1 MRALFFL
8 AVLSSFAFSH
18 ALHLF
23 ATQEGDRVAIY
34 SYFYKNSPCMQ
45 CEVLISAGGRE
56 ILRARTDKEGLASIR
71 IPAKNF
77 TIQIYGGAG
86 HGAQMEF
93 SAENFAPQNS
103 GDPENSTPQNSDVS
117 ENPMP
122 QNLNAA
128 KNSASKDSGSKAR
141 APENIAPKAST
152 PENKISSTSEPL
164 QNSASQSISPK
175 ESSKS
180 DIRSMAFQSQSAEAP
195 KIALCLALIFG
206 FFGLMWLAKRAR
218 K

>member
-1 MRALFFL
+1 MRTLFFL
-8 AVLSSFAFSH
+8 TVLISFAFSH

-34 SYFYKNSPCMQ
+34 SYFYKNSPCME
-45 CEVLISAGGRE
+45 CEVLISVDGRE
-56 ILRARTDKEGLASIR
+56 ILRTRTDKEGLASIR
-71 IPAKNF
+71 MPAKNF

-103 GDPENSTPQNSDVS
+103 GDPENSTPQNYDVS

-128 KNSASKDSGSKAR
+128 KNSASKGSAS
-141 APENIAPKAST
+141 ENIAPKGSVS
-152 PENKISSTSEPL
+152 EDKISSASEPL
-164 QNSASQSISPK
+164 ENSASQSILPK
-175 ESSKS
+175 ESPKS
-180 DIRSMAFQSQSAEAP
+180 DIRSLAFQNQSAEAP

>member
-34 SYFYKNSPCMQ
+34 SYFYKNSPCME
-45 CEVLISAGGRE
+45 CEVLISADGRE
-56 ILRARTDKEGLASIR
+56 ILRTRTDKEGLASIR
-71 IPAKNF
+71 MPAKNF

-93 SAENFAPQNS
+93 SAEDFTPQNS
-103 GDPENSTPQNSDVS
+103 GDSENSTPQNSDVS
-117 ENPMP
+117 KNPMP
-122 QNLNAA
+122 QNSNAA
-128 KNSASKDSGSKAR
+128 KNSAS
-141 APENIAPKAST
+141 ENIAPKGSVSKD
-152 PENKISSTSEPL
+152 KIPSASEPL
-164 QNSASQSISPK
+164 ENSASRSILPK
-175 ESSKS
+175 ESPKG
-180 DIRSMAFQSQSAEAP
+180 DIRSLAFQSQSAEAP

>member
-8 AVLSSFAFSH
+8 TVLSSFAFSH

-23 ATQEGDRVAIY
+23 ATQEGDKVEIY
-34 SYFYKNSPCMQ
+34 SYFYKNSPCTE
-45 CEVLISAGGRE
+45 CEVLISADGRE
-56 ILRARTDKEGLASIR
+56 ILRTRTDKEGLASIK

-77 TIQIYGGAG
+77 TIKIYGGAG

-93 SAENFAPQNS
+93 SAKDF
-103 GDPENSTPQNSDVS
+103 TPQNSDVS

-122 QNLNAA
+122 QNSNAA
-128 KNSASKDSGSKAR
+128 KNSAAKDS

-152 PENKISSTSEPL
+152 PENKILSTSEPL
-164 QNSASQSISPK
+164 ENSASQSILPK
-175 ESSKS
+175 ENPKG
-180 DIRSMAFQSQSAEAP
+180 DIRSLAFQSQSAEAP

>member
-1 MRALFFL
+1 MRALL
-8 AVLSSFAFSH
+8 LLTVLTSFAFSH

-34 SYFYKNSPCMQ
+34 SYFYKNSPCME
-45 CEVLISAGGRE
+45 CEVLISVDGRE
-56 ILRARTDKEGLASIR
+56 ILRTRTDKEGLASIK

-103 GDPENSTPQNSDVS
+103 GSSENSMPQNSDVS
-117 ENPMP
+117 KNPVP

-128 KNSASKDSGSKAR
+128 KNSASEDS

-152 PENKISSTSEPL
+152 PENKISSVSEPL
-164 QNSASQSISPK
+164 ENSTSQSILPK
-175 ESSKS
+175 ESPKS

-206 FFGLMWLAKRAR
+206 FFALMWLAKRAR

>member
-8 AVLSSFAFSH
+8 TVLSSFAFSH

-34 SYFYKNSPCMQ
+34 SYFYKNSPCME
-45 CEVLISAGGRE
+45 CEVLISADGRE
-56 ILRARTDKEGLASIR
+56 ILRTRTDKEGLASIR

-93 SAENFAPQNS
+93 SAEEFTPQNS
-103 GDPENSTPQNSDVS
+103 SGSGNSTPQNSDVS

-122 QNLNAA
+122 QNSNAA
-128 KNSASKDSGSKAR
+128 KNSAPEGS

-152 PENKISSTSEPL
+152 PENKISSVSKPL
-164 QNSASQSISPK
+164 QNSASQNISPK
-175 ESSKS
+175 ESPKS

>member
-8 AVLSSFAFSH
+8 TVLSSFAFSH

-23 ATQEGDRVAIY
+23 ATQEGDKVEIY
-34 SYFYKNSPCMQ
+34 SYFYKNSPCTE
-45 CEVLISAGGRE
+45 CEVLISADGRE
-56 ILRARTDKEGLASIR
+56 ILRTRTDKEGLASIK

-77 TIQIYGGAG
+77 TIKIYGGAG

-93 SAENFAPQNS
+93 SAKDF
-103 GDPENSTPQNSDVS
+103 TPQNSDVS

-128 KNSASKDSGSKAR
+128 KNSAAKDS

-152 PENKISSTSEPL
+152 PENKILSTSEPL
-164 QNSASQSISPK
+164 ENSASQSILPK
-175 ESSKS
+175 ENPKG
-180 DIRSMAFQSQSAEAP
+180 DIRSLAFQSQSAEAP

>member
-8 AVLSSFAFSH
+8 TVLSSFAFSH

-34 SYFYKNSPCMQ
+34 SYFYKNSPCME
-45 CEVLISAGGRE
+45 CEVLISADGRE
-56 ILRARTDKEGLASIR
+56 IVHTRTDKEGLASIR

-93 SAENFAPQNS
+93 SAEGFTPKDS
-103 GDPENSTPQNSDVS
+103 GDPENSTPQNFDVS

-122 QNLNAA
+122 QNSNAA
-128 KNSASKDSGSKAR
+128 KNSVPKDSAS
-141 APENIAPKAST
+141 ENIAPKDST
-152 PENKISSTSEPL
+152 PEDKISSASKPL
-164 QNSASQSISPK
+164 QNSASQSISLK
-175 ESSKS
+175 ESPKS

>member
-1 MRALFFL
+1 MRTLFFL
-8 AVLSSFAFSH
+8 AVFTSFAFSH

-34 SYFYKNSPCMQ
+34 SYFYKNSPCME
-45 CEVLISAGGRE
+45 CEVLISVDRRE
-56 ILRARTDKEGLASIR
+56 IVRTRTDKEGLASIR
-71 IPAKNF
+71 MPAKNF

-93 SAENFAPQNS
+93 SAEDFTSQDS

-128 KNSASKDSGSKAR
+128 KKSASKDS
-141 APENIAPKAST
+141 APENIAPKGSVSKD
-152 PENKISSTSEPL
+152 KISNASKPL
-164 QNSASQSISPK
+164 ENSASQSILPK

>member
-8 AVLSSFAFSH
+8 TVLASFAFSH

-34 SYFYKNSPCMQ
+34 SYFYKNSPCME
-45 CEVLISAGGRE
+45 CEVLISADGRE
-56 ILRARTDKEGLASIR
+56 ILRTKTDKEGLASIR

-93 SAENFAPQNS
+93 NAEDFALQNS

-117 ENPMP
+117 ENPVP

-128 KNSASKDSGSKAR
+128 KNSASEGS
-141 APENIAPKAST
+141 APENIAPKGSVSKD
-152 PENKISSTSEPL
+152 KISSTSEPL
-164 QNSASQSISPK
+164 QNSASRSISPK
-175 ESSKS
+175 ESPKS

-195 KIALCLALIFG
+195 KIALCLVLIFG

>member
-1 MRALFFL
+1 MRALL
-8 AVLSSFAFSH
+8 LLTVLSSFAFSH

-34 SYFYKNSPCMQ
+34 SYFYKNSPCME
-45 CEVLISAGGRE
+45 CEVLISTDGRE
-56 ILRARTDKEGLASIR
+56 ILRTRTDKEGLASMR

-93 SAENFAPQNS
+93 SAESFTPQNS
-103 GDPENSTPQNSDVS
+103 GGPENSTPQNS
-117 ENPMP
+117 EP
-122 QNLNAA
+122 QDLDAA
-128 KNSASKDSGSKAR
+128 KNSASEGS
-141 APENIAPKAST
+141 APENIAPKGSVSKD
-152 PENKISSTSEPL
+152 KISSTSEPL
-164 QNSASQSISPK
+164 QNSASRSISPK
-175 ESSKS
+175 ESPKS

-195 KIALCLALIFG
+195 KIALCLVLIFG

>member
-1 MRALFFL
+1 MRTLFFL
-8 AVLSSFAFSH
+8 AVFTSFAFSH

-34 SYFYKNSPCMQ
+34 SYFYKNSPCME
-45 CEVLISAGGRE
+45 CEVLISADGRE
-56 ILRARTDKEGLASIR
+56 ILRTRTDKEGLASIK

-93 SAENFAPQNS
+93 SAEDFTPQDS
-103 GDPENSTPQNSDVS
+103 SDPENSTPQNSDVS
-117 ENPMP
+117 ENPVP

-141 APENIAPKAST
+141 ASENIAPKGSVSKD
-152 PENKISSTSEPL
+152 KISSASEPL
-164 QNSASQSISPK
+164 QNSASQSILPK
-175 ESSKS
+175 ESPKS

-206 FFGLMWLAKRAR
+206 FFGLMWLVKRAR

>member
-8 AVLSSFAFSH
+8 AILSSFAFSH

-34 SYFYKNSPCMQ
+34 SYFYKNSPCIE
-45 CEVLISAGGRE
+45 CEVLISADGRE
-56 ILRARTDKEGLASIR
+56 ILRTKTDKEGLASIR

-93 SAENFAPQNS
+93 SAENFTPQNS
-103 GDPENSTPQNSDVS
+103 GGPENSTPRNSDFS
-117 ENPMP
+117 ENPVP

-128 KNSASKDSGSKAR
+128 KNSASEGS
-141 APENIAPKAST
+141 APKNIAPKGSVS
-152 PENKISSTSEPL
+152 EDKISSASKPL
-164 QNSASQSISPK
+164 QNSASQNISPK
-175 ESSKS
+175 EGTKS

>member
-8 AVLSSFAFSH
+8 TVLASFAFSH

-34 SYFYKNSPCMQ
+34 SYFYKNSPCME
-45 CEVLISAGGRE
+45 CEVLISADGRE
-56 ILRARTDKEGLASIR
+56 ILRTKTDKEGLASIR

-117 ENPMP
+117 ENPVP

-128 KNSASKDSGSKAR
+128 KNSASEGS
-141 APENIAPKAST
+141 APENIAPKGSVSKD
-152 PENKISSTSEPL
+152 KISSTSEPL
-164 QNSASQSISPK
+164 QNSASRSISPK
-175 ESSKS
+175 ESPKS

-195 KIALCLALIFG
+195 KIALCLVLIFG

>member
-8 AVLSSFAFSH
+8 AILSSFAFSH

-34 SYFYKNSPCMQ
+34 SYFYKNSPCME
-45 CEVLISAGGRE
+45 CEVLISADGRE
-56 ILRARTDKEGLASIR
+56 ILRTRTDKEGLASIK

-93 SAENFAPQNS
+93 SAEDFTPQNS
-103 GDPENSTPQNSDVS
+103 SDPENSTPRNSDIS

-122 QNLNAA
+122 QNSNAA
-128 KNSASKDSGSKAR
+128 KNSASEGS

-152 PENKISSTSEPL
+152 SENKISSVSKPL

-175 ESSKS
+175 ESLKS

>member
-23 ATQEGDRVAIY
+23 ATQEGDKVEIY

-45 CEVLISAGGRE
+45 CEVLISVDGRE
-56 ILRARTDKEGLASIR
+56 ILRTKTDKEGLASIR

-93 SAENFAPQNS
+93 SAEDFAPQNS
-103 GDPENSTPQNSDVS
+103 GDSENSTPQNSDVS
-117 ENPMP
+117 KNPMP
-122 QNLNAA
+122 QNSNAA
-128 KNSASKDSGSKAR
+128 KNSAS
-141 APENIAPKAST
+141 ENIAPKGSVSKD
-152 PENKISSTSEPL
+152 KISSASKPL
-164 QNSASQSISPK
+164 ENSVSRSILPK
-175 ESSKS
+175 ESPKG
-180 DIRSMAFQSQSAEAP
+180 DIRSLAFQSQSAEAP

>member
-1 MRALFFL
+1 MRALL
-8 AVLSSFAFSH
+8 LLTVLSSFAFSH

-34 SYFYKNSPCMQ
+34 SYFYKNSPCME
-45 CEVLISAGGRE
+45 CEVLISADGRE
-56 ILRARTDKEGLASIR
+56 ILRTRTDKEGLASIK

-93 SAENFAPQNS
+93 SAEGFTPQDS

-117 ENPMP
+117 KNPVP

-128 KNSASKDSGSKAR
+128 KNSASKDSAS
-141 APENIAPKAST
+141 ENIAPKGSVS
-152 PENKISSTSEPL
+152 EDKISSASEPL
-164 QNSASQSISPK
+164 QDSASRSISPK
-175 ESSKS
+175 ESPKS

-195 KIALCLALIFG
+195 KIALCLVLIFG
-206 FFGLMWLAKRAR
+206 FFALAWFAKRAR

>member
-1 MRALFFL
+1 MRTLFFL

-34 SYFYKNSPCMQ
+34 SYFYKNSPCME
-45 CEVLISAGGRE
+45 CEVLISADGRE
-56 ILRARTDKEGLASIR
+56 IVRTRTDKEGLASIR
-71 IPAKNF
+71 MPAKNF

-122 QNLNAA
+122 QNSNAA
-128 KNSASKDSGSKAR
+128 KNSASKGNAS
-141 APENIAPKAST
+141 ENIAPKGSVS
-152 PENKISSTSEPL
+152 EDKISSASEPL
-164 QNSASQSISPK
+164 ENSASQSILPK
-175 ESSKS
+175 ESPKS
-180 DIRSMAFQSQSAEAP
+180 DIRSLAFQSQSAEAP

>member
-34 SYFYKNSPCMQ
+34 SYFYKNSPCME
-45 CEVLISAGGRE
+45 CEVLISADGRE
-56 ILRARTDKEGLASIR
+56 ILRTRTDKEGLASIK

-93 SAENFAPQNS
+93 SAENFTPQDS
-103 GDPENSTPQNSDVS
+103 GDSENSTPQNSDVS
-117 ENPMP
+117 ENPAP
-122 QNLNAA
+122 QNLDAVKNFAA
-128 KNSASKDSGSKAR
+128 KDS

-152 PENKISSTSEPL
+152 PENKILSTSEPL
-164 QNSASQSISPK
+164 ENSASQSILPK
-175 ESSKS
+175 ENPKG
-180 DIRSMAFQSQSAEAP
+180 DIRSLAFQSQSAEAP

-206 FFGLMWLAKRAR
+206 FFALMWLAKRAR
-218 K
+218 R

>member
-23 ATQEGDRVAIY
+23 ATQEGDKVEIY
-34 SYFYKNSPCMQ
+34 SYFYKNSPCMD
-45 CEVLISAGGRE
+45 CEVLISADGRE
-56 ILRARTDKEGLASIR
+56 ILRTRTDKEGLASIR

-93 SAENFAPQNS
+93 SAEDFTPQNS

-117 ENPMP
+117 KNPLP

-128 KNSASKDSGSKAR
+128 KNSASEGS

-152 PENKISSTSEPL
+152 PENKISSASEPL
-164 QNSASQSISPK
+164 ENSASQSISPK

-206 FFGLMWLAKRAR
+206 FLALMWLAKRAR

>member
-34 SYFYKNSPCMQ
+34 SYFYKNSPCME
-45 CEVLISAGGRE
+45 CEVLISADGRE
-56 ILRARTDKEGLASIR
+56 ILRTRTDKEGLASIR

-93 SAENFAPQNS
+93 SAEDFTSQDS

-122 QNLNAA
+122 QNSNAA
-128 KNSASKDSGSKAR
+128 KNYASKDSV
-141 APENIAPKAST
+141 PENIAPKGSVS
-152 PENKISSTSEPL
+152 EDKISSTSEPL
-164 QNSASQSISPK
+164 QNSASRSISPK
-175 ESSKS
+175 ESPKS

>member
-8 AVLSSFAFSH
+8 TVLSSFAFSH

-34 SYFYKNSPCMQ
+34 SYFYKNSPCME
-45 CEVLISAGGRE
+45 CEVSISADGRE
-56 ILRARTDKEGLASIR
+56 ILRTRTDKEGLASIR

-93 SAENFAPQNS
+93 SAEDFTPQDS
-103 GDPENSTPQNSDVS
+103 GDPENSTPQNS
-117 ENPMP
+117 EP
-122 QNLNAA
+122 QNLDAA
-128 KNSASKDSGSKAR
+128 KNFASKAR
-141 APENIAPKAST
+141 ASKNIAPKAST
-152 PENKISSTSEPL
+152 PENKILSTSEPL
-164 QNSASQSISPK
+164 ENSASQSILPK
-175 ESSKS
+175 ESPKS
-180 DIRSMAFQSQSAEAP
+180 DIRSMALQSQSAEAP

>member
-8 AVLSSFAFSH
+8 TVLSSFAFSH

-34 SYFYKNSPCMQ
+34 SYFYKNSPCME
-45 CEVLISAGGRE
+45 CEVLISADGRE
-56 ILRARTDKEGLASIR
+56 ILRTKTDKEGLASIR

-93 SAENFAPQNS
+93 SVESFTPQNS
-103 GDPENSTPQNSDVS
+103 GGPENSTPQNS
-117 ENPMP
+117 EP
-122 QNLNAA
+122 QNLDAA
-128 KNSASKDSGSKAR
+128 KNSASEGSAS
-141 APENIAPKAST
+141 ENIAPK
-152 PENKISSTSEPL
+152 EN
-164 QNSASQSISPK
+164 
-175 ESSKS
+175 SKN
-180 DIRSMAFQSQSAEAP
+180 DIQSMAFQSQSAEAP

-206 FFGLMWLAKRAR
+206 FFALMWLAKRAR

>member
-1 MRALFFL
+1 MRTLFFL
-8 AVLSSFAFSH
+8 AVFTSFAFSH

-45 CEVLISAGGRE
+45 CEVLISADGRE
-56 ILRARTDKEGLASIR
+56 ILRTRTDKEGLASIK

-128 KNSASKDSGSKAR
+128 KNSAPKDSAS
-141 APENIAPKAST
+141 ENIVPKAST

-164 QNSASQSISPK
+164 ENSASQSISLK
-175 ESSKS
+175 ESPKS
-180 DIRSMAFQSQSAEAP
+180 DIRSLAFQSQSAEAP

>member
-34 SYFYKNSPCMQ
+34 SYFYKNSPCME
-45 CEVLISAGGRE
+45 CEVLISVDGRE
-56 ILRARTDKEGLASIR
+56 ILRTKTDKEGLASIR

-117 ENPMP
+117 ENPVP

-128 KNSASKDSGSKAR
+128 KNSAPKDSASK
-141 APENIAPKAST
+141 NIAPKDSVS
-152 PENKISSTSEPL
+152 EDKIPSASEPL
-164 QNSASQSISPK
+164 ENSTSQSISPK
-175 ESSKS
+175 ESPKS

-195 KIALCLALIFG
+195 KIALCLTLIFG
-206 FFGLMWLAKRAR
+206 FFALMWLAKRAR

>member
-1 MRALFFL
+1 MRTLFFL
-8 AVLSSFAFSH
+8 AVFTSFAFSH

-23 ATQEGDRVAIY
+23 ATQEGDKVEIY
-34 SYFYKNSPCMQ
+34 SYFYKNSPCMD
-45 CEVLISAGGRE
+45 CEVLISADGRE
-56 ILRARTDKEGLASIR
+56 ILRTRTDKEGLASIR
-71 IPAKNF
+71 MPAKNF
-77 TIQIYGGAG
+77 TIKIYGGAG

-93 SAENFAPQNS
+93 SAEDFALQNS

-117 ENPMP
+117 ENPVP

-128 KNSASKDSGSKAR
+128 KNSASEGS
-141 APENIAPKAST
+141 APENIAPKGSVSKD
-152 PENKISSTSEPL
+152 KISSASEPL
-164 QNSASQSISPK
+164 QNSASRSISPK
-175 ESSKS
+175 ESPKS

-195 KIALCLALIFG
+195 KIALCLTLIFG

>member
-8 AVLSSFAFSH
+8 TVLISFAFSH

-34 SYFYKNSPCMQ
+34 SYFYKNSPCME
-45 CEVLISAGGRE
+45 CEVLISVDGRE
-56 ILRARTDKEGLASIR
+56 ILRTRTDKEGLASIR

-93 SAENFAPQNS
+93 SAEDFTPQNS

-122 QNLNAA
+122 QNSNAA
-128 KNSASKDSGSKAR
+128 KNFASKDSAS
-141 APENIAPKAST
+141 ENIVPKAST

-164 QNSASQSISPK
+164 ENSASQSILPK
-175 ESSKS
+175 ENSKN
-180 DIRSMAFQSQSAEAP
+180 DIQSLAFQSQSAEAP

>member
-8 AVLSSFAFSH
+8 TVLSSFAFSH

-34 SYFYKNSPCMQ
+34 SYFYKNSPCME
-45 CEVLISAGGRE
+45 CEVLISADGHE
-56 ILRARTDKEGLASIR
+56 ILRTKTDKEGLASIR

-93 SAENFAPQNS
+93 SAEDFTPQNS

-117 ENPMP
+117 ENPVP

-128 KNSASKDSGSKAR
+128 KNSAPEGS
-141 APENIAPKAST
+141 APENIAPKGSVS
-152 PENKISSTSEPL
+152 EDKISNASKPL

-175 ESSKS
+175 EGPKS

-206 FFGLMWLAKRAR
+206 FFGLMWLAKRAH

>member
-34 SYFYKNSPCMQ
+34 SYFYKNSPCME
-45 CEVLISAGGRE
+45 CEVLISADGRE
-56 ILRARTDKEGLASIR
+56 ILRTRTDKEGLASIR

-93 SAENFAPQNS
+93 SAEDFTPQDS

-117 ENPMP
+117 ENPLP

-128 KNSASKDSGSKAR
+128 KNSAPKDSASK
-141 APENIAPKAST
+141 NIAPKDSVSEDKIPSASESL
-152 PENKISSTSEPL
+152 ENSTSK
-164 QNSASQSISPK
+164 SISPK
-175 ESSKS
+175 ENSKN
-180 DIRSMAFQSQSAEAP
+180 DIQSLAFQSQSAEAP

-206 FFGLMWLAKRAR
+206 FFALMWLAKRAR

>member
-23 ATQEGDRVAIY
+23 ATQEGDRVEIY
-34 SYFYKNSPCMQ
+34 SYFYKNSPCME
-45 CEVLISAGGRE
+45 CEVLISADGRE
-56 ILRARTDKEGLASIR
+56 ILRTRTDKEGLASIR
-71 IPAKNF
+71 MPAKNF

-93 SAENFAPQNS
+93 SAEGFTPQNS

-117 ENPMP
+117 KNPVP
-122 QNLNAA
+122 QNLNVA
-128 KNSASKDSGSKAR
+128 KNSVPKDSAS
-141 APENIAPKAST
+141 ENIVPKAST
-152 PENKISSTSEPL
+152 PENKISSASEPL
-164 QNSASQSISPK
+164 ENSASQNISPK
-175 ESSKS
+175 ESPKS
-180 DIRSMAFQSQSAEAP
+180 DIRSLAFQSQSAEAP

>member
-8 AVLSSFAFSH
+8 TVLSSFAFSH

-34 SYFYKNSPCMQ
+34 SYFYKNSPCME
-45 CEVLISAGGRE
+45 CEVLISVDGRE
-56 ILRARTDKEGLASIR
+56 ILRTKTDKEGLASIR

-93 SAENFAPQNS
+93 SVESFTPQNS
-103 GDPENSTPQNSDVS
+103 GGPENSTSQNS
-117 ENPMP
+117 EP
-122 QNLNAA
+122 QNLDAS
-128 KNSASKDSGSKAR
+128 KNSAAKDS
-141 APENIAPKAST
+141 APENIVPKTST
-152 PENKISSTSEPL
+152 PENKISSTSKPL
-164 QNSASQSISPK
+164 ENSTSQSISPK
-175 ESSKS
+175 ENSKN
-180 DIRSMAFQSQSAEAP
+180 DIQSMAFQSQSAEAP

>member
-8 AVLSSFAFSH
+8 TVLSSFAFSH

-45 CEVLISAGGRE
+45 CEVLISANGRE
-56 ILRARTDKEGLASIR
+56 ILRTRTDKEGLASIK

-93 SAENFAPQNS
+93 GAEDFAPQNS
-103 GDPENSTPQNSDVS
+103 GDSENSTPQNSDVS
-117 ENPMP
+117 KNPMP
-122 QNLNAA
+122 QNSNAA
-128 KNSASKDSGSKAR
+128 KNSAS
-141 APENIAPKAST
+141 ENIAPKDSVS
-152 PENKISSTSEPL
+152 EDKIPSTSEPL
-164 QNSASQSISPK
+164 ENSASQSILPK
-175 ESSKS
+175 ESPKG
-180 DIRSMAFQSQSAEAP
+180 DIRSLAFQSQSAEAP

>member
-1 MRALFFL
+1 MRALL
-8 AVLSSFAFSH
+8 LLTVLSSFAFSH

-34 SYFYKNSPCMQ
+34 SYFYKNSPCME
-45 CEVLISAGGRE
+45 CEVLISADGRE
-56 ILRARTDKEGLASIR
+56 ILRTKTDKEGLASIK

-93 SAENFAPQNS
+93 SAENFVPQNS

-128 KNSASKDSGSKAR
+128 KNSASEGS
-141 APENIAPKAST
+141 APENIAPKGSVSKD
-152 PENKISSTSEPL
+152 KISSTSEPL
-164 QNSASQSISPK
+164 QNSASRSISPK
-175 ESSKS
+175 ESPKS

-195 KIALCLALIFG
+195 KIALCLVLIFG

>member
-1 MRALFFL
+1 MRVLFFL
-8 AVLSSFAFSH
+8 TVLSSFAFSH

-34 SYFYKNSPCMQ
+34 SYFYKNSPCME
-45 CEVLISAGGRE
+45 CEVLIGADGRE
-56 ILRARTDKEGLASIR
+56 ILRTKTDKEGLTSIK

-77 TIQIYGGAG
+77 IIQIYGGAG

-117 ENPMP
+117 ENPVP

-128 KNSASKDSGSKAR
+128 KNSAAKDS

-152 PENKISSTSEPL
+152 PENKILSTSEPL
-164 QNSASQSISPK
+164 ENSASQSILPK
-175 ESSKS
+175 ESPKS
-180 DIRSMAFQSQSAEAP
+180 DIRSLAFQSQSAEAP
-195 KIALCLALIFG
+195 KIALFG
-206 FFGLMWLAKRAR
+206 FFALMWLAKRAR

>member
-1 MRALFFL
+1 MRTLFFL
-8 AVLSSFAFSH
+8 AVFTSFAFSH

-34 SYFYKNSPCMQ
+34 SYFYKNSPCME
-45 CEVLISAGGRE
+45 CEVLISADGRE
-56 ILRARTDKEGLASIR
+56 ILRTRTDKEGLASIK

-103 GDPENSTPQNSDVS
+103 GSSENSMPQNSDVS
-117 ENPMP
+117 KNPVP

-128 KNSASKDSGSKAR
+128 KNSASEDS

-152 PENKISSTSEPL
+152 PENKISSVSEPL
-164 QNSASQSISPK
+164 ENSTSQSILPK
-175 ESSKS
+175 ESPKS

-206 FFGLMWLAKRAR
+206 FFALMWLAKRAR

>member
-8 AVLSSFAFSH
+8 TVLISFAFSH

-34 SYFYKNSPCMQ
+34 SYFHKNSPCME
-45 CEVLISAGGRE
+45 CEVLISVDGRE
-56 ILRARTDKEGLASIR
+56 ILRTRTDKEGLASIR

-103 GDPENSTPQNSDVS
+103 GDPENSTPQNYDVS

-128 KNSASKDSGSKAR
+128 KNSASKGSAS
-141 APENIAPKAST
+141 ENIAPKGSVS
-152 PENKISSTSEPL
+152 EDKISSASEPL
-164 QNSASQSISPK
+164 ENSASQSILPK
-175 ESSKS
+175 ESPKS
-180 DIRSMAFQSQSAEAP
+180 DIRSLAFQSQSAEAP

>member
-8 AVLSSFAFSH
+8 TVLASFAFSH

-34 SYFYKNSPCMQ
+34 SYFYKNSPCME
-45 CEVLISAGGRE
+45 CEVLISADGRE
-56 ILRARTDKEGLASIR
+56 ILRTKTDKEGLASIR

-93 SAENFAPQNS
+93 NAEDFALQNS

-117 ENPMP
+117 ENPVP

-128 KNSASKDSGSKAR
+128 KNSASEGS
-141 APENIAPKAST
+141 APENIAPKGSVSKD
-152 PENKISSTSEPL
+152 KISSTSEPL
-164 QNSASQSISPK
+164 QNSASRSISPK
-175 ESSKS
+175 ESPKS

>member
-34 SYFYKNSPCMQ
+34 SYFYKNSPCME
-45 CEVLISAGGRE
+45 CEVLISADGRE
-56 ILRARTDKEGLASIR
+56 ILRTRTDKEGLASIR
-71 IPAKNF
+71 MPAKNF

-93 SAENFAPQNS
+93 SAEDF
-103 GDPENSTPQNSDVS
+103 TPQDSGSSKNSAS
-117 ENPMP
+117 QNFEP
-122 QNLNAA
+122 QNLNAV
-128 KNSASKDSGSKAR
+128 KNSAS
-141 APENIAPKAST
+141 ENIVPKAST

-164 QNSASQSISPK
+164 ENSASQSISLK
-175 ESSKS
+175 ESPKS

-195 KIALCLALIFG
+195 KIALCLVLIFG

>member
-8 AVLSSFAFSH
+8 AILSSFAFSH

-34 SYFYKNSPCMQ
+34 SYFYKNSPCIE
-45 CEVLISAGGRE
+45 CEVLISADGRE
-56 ILRARTDKEGLASIR
+56 ILRTRTDKEGLASIK

-93 SAENFAPQNS
+93 SAESFTPQNS

-117 ENPMP
+117 ENPLP

-128 KNSASKDSGSKAR
+128 KNSASEDS
-141 APENIAPKAST
+141 APENIAPKGSVSKD
-152 PENKISSTSEPL
+152 KISSASKPL
-164 QNSASQSISPK
+164 ENSASQSILPK
-175 ESSKS
+175 ESPKI